1 MLIKPY
7 DKTYL
12 EDVAG
17 NLGFMLEYAAACE
30 YNPIV
35 IWEMFVSSKVAME
48 IEKGNP
54 KYLSGYSGRDYLDIV
69 VNTSPVRER
78 ETSGKILSEDYPI
91 NKDIYYW
98 AGSAIATFQYES
110 GLSFYVIN
118 KYLPIKTVLDM
129 YQTLHEADIQK
140 FIDLASERV
149 KREKPETNL
158 KIIRYAS
165 GMTQQEL
172 AERSLVDLRSIQ
184 MYEQRRNDINKARVD
199 TLYKLAKTLGCRIED
214 LLEY

>member
-54 KYLSGYSGRDYLDIV
+54 KYLSGYS
-69 VNTSPVRER
+69 S
-78 ETSGKILSEDYPI
+78 
-91 NKDIYYW
+91 
-98 AGSAIATFQYES
+98 
-110 GLSFYVIN
+110 
-118 KYLPIKTVLDM
+118 
-129 YQTLHEADIQK
+129 
-140 FIDLASERV
+140 
-149 KREKPETNL
+149 
-158 KIIRYAS
+158 
-165 GMTQQEL
+165 
-172 AERSLVDLRSIQ
+172 
-184 MYEQRRNDINKARVD
+184 
-199 TLYKLAKTLGCRIED
+199 
-214 LLEY
+214 